1 MPFILQV
8 DSITDETALKQE
20 AYILFYVRQGKFP
33 WFCSLLESKDALH
46 AENTRG
52 ASPVSVLE
60 NIDANCS
67 TSGGG
72 SSSNSGDKLQKN
84 EARQLEE
91 SEKDETSQYKAS
103 FCPEEPSKR
112 SSLGASNINNTRD
125 EISPSRPSLQPD
137 AIRCPRSVET
147 TNLDRPCTPLRSK
160 RSFSQNEFGVFEF
173 EDFGKDAFVTIAVM
187 KFLFYFCKPSILFS
201 LIKFQHQ
208 FILLLHYDS
217 LTNGLLDNVIL
228 ITSPFKARNQICSV
242 VLVILNTT
250 YFSLLLIALR
260 VIKHCSFTF

>member
-201 LIKFQHQ
+201 LIKFQPQ

>member
-8 DSITDETALKQE
+8 DPITDASELDQE

-33 WFCSLLESKDALH
+33 WFLSLLEGKDTLH
-46 AENTRG
+46 AEDTRG

-67 TSGGG
+67 TSSRGG
-72 SSSNSGDKLQKN
+72 SSTSSGDKLGKN
-84 EARQLEE
+84 EANQLEL
-91 SEKDETSQYKAS
+91 EKDETSQYKPPS
-103 FCPEEPSKR
+103 VPEEPSKR

-201 LIKFQHQ
+201 LIKFQPQ